1 MKVFPHIIEYDPFG
15 YCLQIMQVHEV
26 VMGKLR
32 EAVSYAINARG
43 LGLVQH
49 HGYKEGFA
57 SSNPPVN
64 TQPYIPRGGK
74 K

>member
-1 MKVFPHIIEYDPFG
+1 MKVFPHIIEYDRFG

-49 HGYKEGFA
+49 HGYKEGFWL
-57 SSNPPVN
+57 PWQVLHGI
-64 TQPYIPRGGK
+64 T
-74 K
+74 

>member
-1 MKVFPHIIEYDPFG
+1 MKVFPHMYVFPHIIEYDRFG

-49 HGYKEGFA
+49 M
-57 SSNPPVN
+57 V
-64 TQPYIPRGGK
+64 IRRGLPHLTRR
-74 K
+74 